1 MSLASEMFRDDRRLQ
16 ECLLHDRAHLTE
28 GTVGPFV
35 NKVQDALF
43 VIDGLRC
50 VPEERRMQRYGPT
63 TAAAVQSF
71 KKRRRIINRSYQTQA
86 DDIVGKMTIDAL
98 DKALVEKERQ
108 CRPVVRLSGPGVVAV
123 SAAPSDR
130 RRPNGALPLAG
141 TRAALTGG
149 PVASPSNLSPA
160 GVAMLRAPGAAAVVN
175 LVRRR
180 LGAMMQFHAHP
191 TLPLPPGIMPSFDAL
206 WACFGLP
213 VFPKNSPLLPGQ
225 TNQAVKSIA
234 DYLRVLDDV
243 YERAGRHL
251 ANANTLFHDPVG
263 PVPDFDGA
271 HAFTLTT
278 PRKAGEPA
286 PSAAFPDGCFFNRRY
301 LAGAQGAV
309 GPRMQTVV
317 ALHECVHFV
326 QNDNIADNA
335 TQTLSSAHGYSDFA
349 VFCAFGRRAL
359 SDSE

>member
-50 VPEERRMQRYGPT
+50 VAEERRMQRYGRS
-63 TAAAVQSF
+63 TAAAVHSF

-108 CRPVVRLSGPGVVAV
+108 CRPVVHVAEAKVMARFSGP
-123 SAAPSDR
+123 PDR
-130 RRPNGALPLAG
+130 RRPAGPTALAG
-141 TRAALTGG
+141 TRAGLTGA
-149 PVASPSNLSPA
+149 PASSPSSPSPA
-160 GVAMLRAPGAAAVVN
+160 GVAISRAPGAAAMVDIA
-175 LVRRR
+175 RRR

-191 TLPLPPGIMPSFDAL
+191 MLPLPPGIMPSFDAL

-213 VFPKNSPLLPGQ
+213 VFPMNSPLLPGQ
-225 TNQAVKSIA
+225 TNQAVRSIT
-234 DYLRVLDDV
+234 DYLRVVDDV
-243 YERAGRHL
+243 YARAGRHL
-251 ANANTLFHDPVG
+251 ANASAIFHDPTG
-263 PVPDFDGA
+263 PLPDFDGA
-271 HAFTLTT
+271 HAFTLST
-278 PRKAGEPA
+278 PRKPGEPA

-301 LAGAQGAV
+301 LTGEQGPV
-309 GPRMQTVV
+309 GTRKQTVV

-335 TQTLSSAHGYSDFA
+335 TQSLSSAHGYSDF
-349 VFCAFGRRAL
+349 VLFCAFGRMGI
-359 SDSE
+359 SDTE

>member
-63 TAAAVQSF
+63 TAAAVHSF

-108 CRPVVRLSGPGVVAV
+108 CRPVVHVAGARAMTV
-123 SAAPSDR
+123 AAAPSDR
-130 RRPNGALPLAG
+130 RRPNGPLPLSG
-141 TRAALTGG
+141 TRVALTGA
-149 PVASPSNLSPA
+149 PVSAPSNLSPA
-160 GVAMLRAPGAAAVVN
+160 GVAMTRAPGAAALVN
-175 LVRRR
+175 LARRR

-191 TLPLPPGIMPSFDAL
+191 MLPLPPGIMPSFDAL

-234 DYLRVLDDV
+234 DFLRVVDDV

-251 ANANTLFHDPVG
+251 ANANTLFHDPSG

-271 HAFTLTT
+271 HAFTLST
-278 PRKAGEPA
+278 PRKSGEPA

-301 LAGAQGAV
+301 LTGPDGPV
-309 GPRMQTVV
+309 GTRKQMVV

-326 QNDNIADNA
+326 QNDNIGDIA
-335 TQTLSSAHGYSDFA
+335 TQTLASAHGYSDF
-349 VFCAFGRRAL
+349 VIFCAFGRMAI